1 MKSIVEL
8 YGYNETQIGKIA
20 TNVTLTEFPT
30 EQVTKVTKIQ
40 TVFMDDWG
48 KIIKN
53 VSEWGGRK
61 TIVTIVNVRTT
72 NKFKKAKTRKVRL
85 YTATNY
91 RNYPV
96 ARLESWDE
104 YKLDE
109 YLVLE
114 LENNNYDHITK
125 EMAQSLIEMDKIE
138 KAEAKAQKQKEDSIK
153 KIVGEINYNLR
164 SRNPRSPKQL
174 KTSFKKYDNE
184 LLEEAKL
191 QLSEEGSK
199 LLSEVQKELALP
211 VVDKSNPKSLLKT
224 VTNTNVVELC
234 EEIEKTFDSESE
246 EYRRRA
252 IEWLRKQERFEKAS
266 DRMIESEADYIVAS
280 NKWKLFGCVIRN
292 LGQYDINSI
301 NKVYFKNGAQ
311 GFEGVW
317 KLTLGD
323 NTTRNFNA
331 RSIIVY
337 GYHVC
342 THYRYIG
349 TVTK

>member
-1 MKSIVEL
+1 MKTLNEL
-8 YGYNETQIGKIA
+8 YGYNETEIEKIA
-20 TNVTLTEFPT
+20 TNITLTEYPS
-30 EQVTKVTKIQ
+30 EQVTKITKIE
-40 TVFMDDWG
+40 TVWMDDWG

-61 TIVTIVNVRTT
+61 SIVTIVNVRTT
-72 NKFKKAKTRKVRL
+72 NKFKKSKTRKVSLR
-85 YTATNY
+85 TATQY
-91 RNYPV
+91 REHPI
-96 ARLESWDE
+96 ATLDSWTQ

-109 YLVLE
+109 SLALE
-114 LENNNYDHITK
+114 VVNNNYDHITK
-125 EMAQSLIEMDKIE
+125 EMAESLIEMDKIE
-138 KAEAKAQKQKEDSIK
+138 KAEAKAQKEKEDSIK
-153 KIVGEINYNLR
+153 NIVGEINYNLR
-164 SRNPRSPKQL
+164 CRNPRSPKQL

-191 QLSEEGSK
+191 QLSEEGSE

-280 NKWKLFGCVIRN
+280 NKWKLFGCIIRN

-301 NKVYFKNGAQ
+301 NKVFFKNGPQ

-331 RSIIVY
+331 RSIIAS

>member
-1 MKSIVEL
+1 MKSTIEL
-8 YGYNETQIGKIA
+8 YGYNETEIKKIA
-20 TNVTLTEFPT
+20 TNITLTEYPS
-30 EQVTKVTKIQ
+30 EQVTKITKIQ
-40 TVFMDDWG
+40 TVWMDDWG
-48 KIIKN
+48 GIIKN
-53 VSEWGGRK
+53 VSEWEGRK
-61 TIVTIVNVRTT
+61 SIVTIVNVRTT
-72 NKFKKAKTRKVRL
+72 NKFKKSKTRKVSFRTVNE
-85 YTATNY
+85 YREHPIAT
-91 RNYPV
+91 
-96 ARLESWDE
+96 LDSWTQ

-109 YLVLE
+109 SLVLE
-114 LENNNYDHITK
+114 VVNNNYDHITK
-125 EMAQSLIEMDKIE
+125 EMAQTLIDMDKIE

-153 KIVGEINYNLR
+153 NIVREINYNLR
-164 SRNPRSPKQL
+164 CRNPRSPKQL
-174 KTSFKKYDNE
+174 KTSFKKYDND
-184 LLEEAKL
+184 LLEESKL
-191 QLSEEGSK
+191 QLSEEGSN

-224 VTNTNVVELC
+224 VTNSNVVELC

-266 DRMIESEADYIVAS
+266 DKIIQSEADYIVAS

-292 LGQYDINSI
+292 LDKYDINSI
-301 NKVYFKNGAQ
+301 NKVSFNNGPQ

-317 KLTLGD
+317 ELTLGD
-323 NTTRNFNA
+323 NTTKKFNA